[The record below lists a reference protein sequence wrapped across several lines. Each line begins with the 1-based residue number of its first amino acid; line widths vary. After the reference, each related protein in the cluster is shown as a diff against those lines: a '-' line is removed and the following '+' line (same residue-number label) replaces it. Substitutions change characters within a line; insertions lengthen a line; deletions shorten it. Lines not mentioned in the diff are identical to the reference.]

1 MLVLIFSV
9 LTVAAAQD
17 LNMTPQKINLH
28 PKIES
33 RLQALETAYEKDVT
47 AARASAQRRNIR
59 IDDQDK
65 VTVYLILDPGRSVNE
80 VSLESYGA
88 EITKRADNI
97 IKAKVPIH
105 MLKTMADNETAIS
118 FIKSPDVL
126 KPVFVVSEGVGLTNA
141 TSFLSKGYT
150 GLGVKVAVIDVGFA
164 GLSSAISQG
173 ELPND
178 VIMIDCTGSSCV
190 STDFSSE
197 TEPHGT
203 AVAEIIHDMAPGAR
217 LYLIKILDTLDLIYA
232 KNYAISQNIDI
243 INHSL
248 IVTNTNFYDGKC
260 WFNNPVCTANDAY
273 ENGILWVNAVGN
285 EATRHYEATFTDTD
299 SDGWHNVT
307 NSGDTIRI
315 FLTWDAWPTT
325 NQDYNLH
332 LFDQNL
338 NIVASSENSQ
348 IGTLPVEEIVY
359 SVPAAGTYSI
369 GIWQESAA
377 CNHRLELYSEI
388 HQLSPAVAA
397 SSLLTPADAEGVFA
411 VGAIDF
417 RNWTEGPQQSYS
429 SQGPTN
435 DNRIKPD
442 ISGPDYVSNFI
453 YGRFLGTSASCAH
466 VSGAAALI
474 LSKNTT
480 YKAGELWVAL
490 TSSAIDMGSP
500 GKDNIFGYGR
510 LYLDLNLDISQ
521 TSIVPPSIE
530 VGASSSEDVVNTG
543 CAGSGS
549 GGSGGGGGGRC
560 FIATAAYGSPMAP
573 HVQTLREFRERYLL
587 TTRVGK
593 AFISFYYEYS
603 PQIADVITKNA
614 TVRSMVRLGLLPI
627 VGLSWMALRV
637 GPVYT
642 VIFMLVFGIGLIAMI
657 QFIRCLIPNRENKS
671 SFVR

>member
-203 AVAEIIHDMAPGAR
+203 AVAEIIHDMAPDAK
-217 LYLIKILDTLDLIYA
+217 LYLIKILDTLDLIDA
-232 KNYAISQNIDI
+232 KNYAISNDIDI

-248 IVTNTNFYDGKC
+248 VVTNINFYDGKC
-260 WFNNPVCTANDAY
+260 WYGNPVCTADDAY
-273 ENGILWVNAVGN
+273 ANGILWVNAVGN
-285 EATRHYEATFTDTD
+285 EATRHYEATFTDSD
-299 SDGWHNVT
+299 NDGWHNVT
-307 NSGDTIRI
+307 NSSEAITLNASIGDTIRV
-315 FLTWDAWPTT
+315 FLTWDAWPLT
-325 NQDYNLH
+325 NQDYDFY
-332 LFDQNL
+332 LFDQDL
-338 NIVASSENSQ
+338 NIVANSVNDQEGSSYP
-348 IGTLPVEEIVY
+348 IPEEQIVY
-359 SVPAAGTYSI
+359 TVPASGTGTYSI
-369 GIWQESAA
+369 GILQYSATF
-377 CNHRLELYSEI
+377 NHRLELYSGI
-388 HQLSPAVAA
+388 HELTPAVAA
-397 SSLLTPADAEGVFA
+397 SSLLSPADAASVVA
-411 VGAIDF
+411 VSAIAY
-417 RNWTEGPQQSYS
+417 RNWTIGPQQFYS

-442 ISGPDYVSNFI
+442 ISGPDVVANSI
-453 YGRFLGTSASCAH
+453 YGRFSGTSASCAH
-466 VSGAAALI
+466 VSGATALI
-474 LSKNTT
+474 LSKNST
-480 YKAGELWVAL
+480 YSASQLRSAL
-490 TSSAIDMGSP
+490 TSTAIDMGSS
-500 GKDNIFGYGR
+500 GRDNIYGYGR
-510 LYLDLNLDISQ
+510 LNLD
-521 TSIVPPSIE
+521 
-530 VGASSSEDVVNTG
+530 VN
-543 CAGSGS
+543 AINS
-549 GGSGGGGGGRC
+549 GGGGGGGGGGRC

-573 HVQTLREFRERYLL
+573 HVQTLREFRDQYLL
-587 TTRVGK
+587 TTRFGK

-642 VIFMLVFGIGLIAMI
+642 VIFMLVFSIGLIAMI
-657 QFIRCLIPNRENKS
+657 QLIRCLIPNRENKS